1 MTRPTLEEFSRRRAW
16 GITTRPVREIPTSEL
31 ICLLFELRGLHRTAS
46 LLITY
51 EEWWLFDAVARR
63 GEIADEIDRRMP
75 LNIPA
80 VPTSEGS

>member
-1 MTRPTLEEFSRRRAW
+1 VTRPTLIEVARRRAW

-46 LLITY
+46 LPITY
-51 EEWWLFDAVARR
+51 EEWWLFDATARR
-63 GEIADEIDRRMP
+63 EEIADEIDRRLP

-80 VPTSEGS
+80 APTSETP